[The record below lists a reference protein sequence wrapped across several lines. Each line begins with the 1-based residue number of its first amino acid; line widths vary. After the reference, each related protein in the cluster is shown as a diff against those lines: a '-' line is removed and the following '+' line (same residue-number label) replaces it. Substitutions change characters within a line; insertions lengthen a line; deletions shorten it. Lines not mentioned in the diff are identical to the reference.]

1 MKSIYTFSVVLT
13 LFTVMSCEVD
23 SAGINVIE
31 AILETDHF
39 DEIRLESSSDIR
51 IIQSDEFK
59 VILRGRE
66 KDVEDVEVRV
76 VNHKLT
82 IEENREHP
90 NDFLIK
96 IYVPELSELDC
107 TGSSYVYGESY
118 FTQDRNFDIRVSGS
132 GELDFAI
139 DTDDVDLNLTGSGYI
154 YLEGNVQTLDAEIV
168 GSGWLRSFGMNS
180 ELTDV
185 RIEGSGSAE
194 VTVET
199 DLDIFITG
207 SGNVYYK
214 GHPDIN
220 AKITGSGEV
229 INAN

>member
-1 MKSIYTFSVVLT
+1 MKSFYTFSLVLT
-13 LFTVMSCEVD
+13 LFSLMSCDID
-23 SAGINVIE
+23 SEGINVIE
-31 AILETDHF
+31 ATLETDDF
-39 DEIRLESSSDIR
+39 DEIRLESSSDVR

-66 KDVEDVEVRV
+66 KDVDDVEVRV
-76 VNHKLT
+76 INNKLT
-82 IEENREHP
+82 IEENRDHP

-118 FTQDRNFDIRVSGS
+118 FTQNRNMDIRVSGS

-139 DTDDVDLNLTGSGYI
+139 DTDDVDLNLIGSGYV
-154 YLEGNVQTLDAEIV
+154 YLEGNVETLDADIS
-168 GSGWLRSFGMNS
+168 GSGWLRSFDLNS
-180 ELTDV
+180 DLTDV

-199 DLDIFITG
+199 DLDIFILG

-220 AKITGSGEV
+220 ATITGSGEV
-229 INAN
+229 INSN

>member
-1 MKSIYTFSVVLT
+1 MKSIYTFSVALA
-13 LFTVMSCEVD
+13 LISFISCGVD
-23 SAGINVIE
+23 SDGINVIE
-31 AILETDHF
+31 ATLETDDF
-39 DEIRLESSSDIR
+39 DEIRLESSSDVR

-76 VNHKLT
+76 INNKLT
-82 IEENREHP
+82 IEENNEHP

-139 DTDDVDLNLTGSGYI
+139 DTDDVDLNLTGSGYV
-154 YLEGNVQTLDAEIV
+154 YLEGNVQTLDAEIN
-168 GSGWLRSFGMNS
+168 GSGWLRSFGLVTS
-180 ELTDV
+180 LTDV

-194 VTVET
+194 VMVET
-199 DLDIFITG
+199 DLDIFIIG
-207 SGNVYYK
+207 SGNVFYK

-220 AKITGSGEV
+220 AQITGSGEV
-229 INAN
+229 INSN